1 MLQIY
6 ASGVF
11 IPPTSANVVWSI
23 QTMKH
28 IKSECPSTMLS
39 DGDLQR
45 LHLGDDDD
53 DARNQTNDKESIRK
67 TAR

>member
-1 MLQIY
+1 
-6 ASGVF
+6 
-11 IPPTSANVVWSI
+11 
-23 QTMKH
+23 
-28 IKSECPSTMLS
+28 MLS